1 MLLSLVLT
9 LTVRQANS
17 ASIKHFQKAPVP
29 HQGAQHHAASLPRQQ
44 PACTNM
50 LDATDLHGEWV
61 EGASVM
67 KARRLTVLQRLPDD
81 CACGVFGSFLWGLH
95 ALGTRSGGLWLPPH
109 LCSFHSRS
117 ISVKA
122 SDGEWAMYRLSA
134 QPGLRR

>member
-44 PACTNM
+44 PACTNL

-61 EGASVM
+61 EGASDM
-67 KARRLTVLQRLPDD
+67 KASRLTMLHWLPDD
-81 CACGVFGSFLWGLH
+81 CACGVFGSIVWGLY
-95 ALGTRSGGLWLPPH
+95 ALGTCLEGRGFPLTSLNQLPLKKH
-109 LCSFHSRS
+109 NVS
-117 ISVKA
+117 K
-122 SDGEWAMYRLSA
+122 
-134 QPGLRR
+134 